1 MAWSK
6 FLIKKVYAETDV
18 VFLPDEKSFIGE
30 KEESCFKI
38 VDWDYTILG
47 LFIRNRS

>member
-1 MAWSK
+1 MLNLETFSTMAWSK

-30 KEESCFKI
+30 KQESTRIMF
-38 VDWDYTILG
+38 
-47 LFIRNRS
+47 